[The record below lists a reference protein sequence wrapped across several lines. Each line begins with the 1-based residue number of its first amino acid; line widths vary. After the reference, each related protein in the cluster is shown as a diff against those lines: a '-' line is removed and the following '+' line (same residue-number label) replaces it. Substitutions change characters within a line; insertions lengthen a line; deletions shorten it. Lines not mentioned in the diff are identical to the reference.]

1 MHAKTIAG
9 AAGTTFATVSLAVLT
24 AAAAG
29 AAPASESY
37 GNQQKL
43 DGAGGAV
50 TAWTAVDQLHPST
63 DTLSVPVKGTLYEAT
78 ATVQAVQG
86 TAIPVVTDF
95 NARTAAGADYRA
107 VPAPTATG
115 VSPAPLDAG
124 ASNTGKIYFDVTG
137 PAPESVVYNN
147 GGQDLLVWK

>member
-1 MHAKTIAG
+1 MRARTIAG
-9 AAGTTFATVSLAVLT
+9 VAGSAFATVSLAVVT

-29 AAPASESY
+29 AAPVSESY

-43 DGAGGAV
+43 SDPTGTV
-50 TAWTAVDQLHPST
+50 TAWTIDDLHPST
-63 DTLSVPVKGTLYEAT
+63 DTLPVPVNGTLYEAT

-86 TAIPVVTDF
+86 TSTPVVTDF
-95 NARTAAGADYRA
+95 NARSTAGTDYRA

-115 VSPAPLDAG
+115 VNPTPLQAG

-137 PAPESVVYNN
+137 PAPESVVYRS
-147 GGQDLLVWK
+147 GAQDLLIWK

>member
-1 MHAKTIAG
+1 MRAKTIAG
-9 AAGTTFATVSLAVLT
+9 AAGTSFATVSLAVLT

-43 DGAGGAV
+43 DGAGGTV
-50 TAWTAVDQLHPST
+50 TAWTVDQLHPST
-63 DTLSVPVKGTLYEAT
+63 DTLSVPVSGTLYEAT

-86 TAIPVVTDF
+86 TATPVVTDF
-95 NARTAAGADYRA
+95 NARTAAGANYRA

-115 VSPAPLDAG
+115 VNPAPLQTG

>member
-1 MHAKTIAG
+1 MRAKTIAG
-9 AAGTTFATVSLAVLT
+9 AAGTTFATVSLAVVT
-24 AAAAG
+24 AASAA

-37 GNQQKL
+37 GNQQEL
-43 DGAGGAV
+43 TGPAGTV
-50 TAWTAVDQLHPST
+50 TAWTVDNLHPSA
-63 DTLSVPVKGTLYEAT
+63 DALPVPVNGTLYEAT

-86 TAIPVVTDF
+86 TATPVVTDF
-95 NARTAAGADYRA
+95 NARSAAGTDYRA

-115 VSPAPLDAG
+115 VNPTPLQPG

-137 PAPESVVYNN
+137 PAPESVVYNA